1 LISIQRLQP
10 RTFARLSSIIV
21 ILLLLIAGGSAGL
34 LFVHASSATP
44 SIQYG
49 PTVLS
54 GTATNAKE
62 PAVSTS
68 ASGQYVYVAWTEGG
82 QGIYFAVSNNG
93 GSSFSTPSKI
103 STVKGTASFPVMIT
117 GDGYQSANSGDVY
130 VAWSQTV
137 SRVLQIFVAASTN
150 NGTSFVTTQ
159 VSSAGG
165 ITPALA
171 ASGSNV
177 YVTWN
182 QNTPCPETA
191 LNQITDINGTMT
203 TEGCIYVDS
212 STNNG
217 MTWPVSNR
225 VELNPSTGGE
235 AQVVASGNYAYVV
248 ADLQFFSSFNVTTS
262 NWNGNGTSPTGW
274 STPVQYYYYYTYD
287 PSSPSTSC
295 PLSVSPPT
303 GCLLSFGR
311 EPWVAASG
319 LDVYITFEAVNLS
332 SSAALYSNYGIT
344 SSDGGITW
352 YPGTC
357 NAVTCPG
364 SQLTSLPPVIT
375 TPAQQAQFSVSKQ
388 APDTWEPE
396 NAAFGTSAFLT
407 MHSLHNQGVYVS
419 STTNNG
425 SSWSTPYE
433 VNSGMKGTSAFGHI
447 FTSDGVNVWVMW
459 GQKTGSSSTYNA
471 YVAYSGN
478 SGTSWSAPLDISNN
492 AVGTAAGNQDVTL
505 FWVSSIGSTC
515 YAVWTYSNG
524 GTSQVMF
531 ASITG

>member
-1 LISIQRLQP
+1 MPMSWL
-10 RTFARLSSIIV
+10 TFN
-21 ILLLLIAGGSAGL
+21 
-34 LFVHASSATP
+34 F
-44 SIQYG
+44 
-49 PTVLS
+49 
-54 GTATNAKE
+54 
-62 PAVSTS
+62 
-68 ASGQYVYVAWTEGG
+68 
-82 QGIYFAVSNNG
+82 
-93 GSSFSTPSKI
+93 
-103 STVKGTASFPVMIT
+103 
-117 GDGYQSANSGDVY
+117 
-130 VAWSQTV
+130 
-137 SRVLQIFVAASTN
+137 SRVSMSPHRTGMATEPLQL
-150 NGTSFVTTQ
+150 
-159 VSSAGG
+159 AG
-165 ITPALA
+165 AH
-171 ASGSNV
+171 
-177 YVTWN
+177 
-182 QNTPCPETA
+182 
-191 LNQITDINGTMT
+191 
-203 TEGCIYVDS
+203 
-212 STNNG
+212 
-217 MTWPVSNR
+217 
-225 VELNPSTGGE
+225 PSRT
-235 AQVVASGNYAYVV
+235 
-248 ADLQFFSSFNVTTS
+248 
-262 NWNGNGTSPTGW
+262 
-274 STPVQYYYYYTYD
+274 YYYYTYD

-332 SSAALYSNYGIT
+332 SSAALYSDYGIT
-344 SSDGGITW
+344 STDGGITW

-396 NAAFGTSAFLT
+396 NAAFGSSAFLT

-425 SSWSTPYE
+425 SSSDTPYE
-433 VNSGMKGTSAFGHI
+433 VNTGMKGTSAFGHI

-459 GQKTGSSSTYNA
+459 GQKTGSPSTYNA